1 MVRSPTLPTQNREGA
16 MSMTTAITP
25 DGPKPRKISPSRIA
39 IYVFLGISAAF
50 FLMPVYVMIITSL
63 KPMSEIRTGNLFA
76 LPKAATFAPWVKA
89 WSDACTGRVCNGISP
104 GFVNSFKIAIPGT
117 IFPVMIGAINGYAL
131 SFWRFRGATL
141 VFSILMI
148 STFVPLQVFIFPLVR
163 MLNAVGL
170 FGTLTGIIL
179 IHTGFTLPLTTLLF
193 RNFYAAVP
201 EEMFSAARVDG
212 GGFWSIFFY
221 VLLPISTPIIIVAV
235 ILQFTG
241 SWNDYL
247 FGLIFAGRENLPMT
261 VQLNSIVTSQYGE
274 KEYNVNMA
282 ATMLA
287 AIVPLIVYFA
297 SGRWFVRGI
306 SDGALKG

>member
-1 MVRSPTLPTQNREGA
+1 MSPVV
-16 MSMTTAITP
+16 P
-25 DGPKPRKISPSRIA
+25 DGPKPGRVSPSRIA
-39 IYVFLGISAAF
+39 IYVFLGISALF
-50 FLMPVYVMIITSL
+50 FLLPVYVMIVTSL

-76 LPKAATFAPWVKA
+76 LPKELTFDPWIKA
-89 WSDACTGRVCNGISP
+89 WSGACTGRVCEGVSP
-104 GFVNSFKIAIPGT
+104 GMLNSFKIAIPGT
-117 IFPVMIGAINGYAL
+117 LFPVILGAINGYAL
-131 SFWRFRGATL
+131 SFWRFRGSML
-141 VFSILMI
+141 VFTMLLV
-148 STFVPLQVFIFPLVR
+148 STFVPIQVFIFPLVR
-163 MLNAVGL
+163 MMTATGL
-170 FGTLTGIIL
+170 FGSLTGIIL

-193 RNFYAAVP
+193 RNFYASVP

-212 GGFWSIFFY
+212 GGFWTIFAY
-221 VLLPISTPIIIVAV
+221 VMVPISTPIVIVAV

-247 FGLIFAGRENLPMT
+247 FGLIFAGRENQPMT
-261 VQLNSIVTSQYGE
+261 VLLTSIVTSQYGE

-287 AIVPLIVYFA
+287 AMVPLAVYFA

>member
-1 MVRSPTLPTQNREGA
+1 
-16 MSMTTAITP
+16 MTDAVIAE
-25 DGPKPRKISPSRIA
+25 GPKPGRISPSRIA
-39 IYVFLGISAAF
+39 IYVFLGLSAVF
-50 FLMPVYVMIITSL
+50 FLLPVYVMIVTSL
-63 KPMSEIRTGNLFA
+63 KPMDEIRTGNLFA
-76 LPKAATFAPWVKA
+76 LPKSPTFAAWAKA
-89 WSDACTGRVCNGISP
+89 WSGACTGRVCEGISP
-104 GFVNSFKIAIPGT
+104 GMLNSFKIAIPGT
-117 IFPVMIGAINGYAL
+117 IFPVIIGAINGYAL
-131 SFWRFRGATL
+131 SFWRFRGANL
-141 VFSILMI
+141 VFTMLLV
-148 STFVPLQVFIFPLVR
+148 STFVPIQVFIFPLVR
-163 MLNAVGL
+163 MLNSVGL

-201 EEMFSAARVDG
+201 EEMFSAARIDG

-221 VLLPISTPIIIVAV
+221 VMVPISTPIIIVAV

-247 FGLIFAGRENLPMT
+247 FALIFAGRENQPMT
-261 VQLNSIVTSQYGE
+261 VQLTSIVTSQYGE

-287 AIVPLIVYFA
+287 AMVPLIVYFA

>member
-1 MVRSPTLPTQNREGA
+1 
-16 MSMTTAITP
+16 MTTAIIP
-25 DGPKPRKISPSRIA
+25 DGPKPKKISPSRIA

-76 LPKAATFAPWVKA
+76 LPKAITFAPWVKA
-89 WSDACTGRVCNGISP
+89 WSGACTGRVCNGISP
-104 GFVNSFKIAIPGT
+104 GFINSFKIAIPGT

-141 VFSILMI
+141 VFSMLMI

-193 RNFYAAVP
+193 RNFYTAVP

-287 AIVPLIVYFA
+287 AMVPLLVYFA